1 MMMHDGADRS
11 CSLAEKN
18 GPTYF
23 KYRPECSNSGAAMLA
38 VPRTTDLAGPYMRR
52 LPSSVTHD
60 VRYTIV
66 VKNVFYVLYVF

>member
-1 MMMHDGADRS
+1 M
-11 CSLAEKN
+11 
-18 GPTYF
+18 
-23 KYRPECSNSGAAMLA
+23 AAMLA

-66 VKNVFYVLYVF
+66 VKNVFYVLYVFF